1 MRNITVTVSDE
12 VYARART
19 WAARHDSSVSAVV
32 QYMLS
37 TLSTERRARAFAAA
51 REQNPGIRRP
61 IAPTPPPR
69 PAELLTSE
77 PAIAEPAAAEPDAT
91 VTTPT
96 PLPIQKTAL

>member
-69 PAELLTSE
+69 PAEPATAEL
-77 PAIAEPAAAEPDAT
+77 AIAEPAAAEPDAN